1 MKKYNVILPIAGK
14 AQNFIDA
21 GYTMPKIVYW
31 NLNARNN
38 NFPVQFD
45 AQGTALV
52 SGFSPALLTSLL
64 SGKDFTPESMMFE
77 VVNSKRYEPI
87 SI

>member
-1 MKKYNVILPIAGK
+1 MYS
-14 AQNFIDA
+14 DA

-45 AQGTALV
+45 ESGTALV
-52 SGFSPALLTSLL
+52 SGFSPALLTNLL
-64 SGKDFTPESMMFE
+64 SGKDLSPVAMMNQ
-77 VVNSKRYEPI
+77 VVNSARYEAVAI
-87 SI
+87 